1 MNVSD
6 NTESHNDLKFN
17 DVEKRVDEF
26 IKNYDFS
33 QHKVHDA
40 LYCFEEDVIHDAIS
54 LLHNCKLPKKYS
66 SYKDVLREKIS
77 TKLNL
82 NANDLLVF
90 AEEMVYAKLFFQIE
104 NQESQTE
111 KRACGLSPELLEKYK
126 LQFFSQNTHKEDI
139 IELLPFVVEDVLTFR
154 KLTPLDFKK
163 IFVITLVNLV
173 EIIVIAHTSL
183 DNLRSVRGL
192 SYYLLRE
199 MFDELMLFISEDIL
213 FHFSN
218 ADRKAIEFL
227 SHFSINETIDARG
240 NRYKA
245 NPILDESNYAWNMT
259 TIRSTLLQHKRAK
272 QALYDKKNALITIK
286 KKLETHKISQ
296 KEINSHVIIEQKKF
310 QDIEMKIQSI
320 HRTLQRLQETDTEEV
335 TFSENGEEK
344 TFQRNVLIAKLF
356 KKEDSYLIEK
366 NICKKSLEELN
377 LKIANKQKEI
387 DIWERKYDE
396 GKVLVKTIESTGH
409 PIDKQYERIQRALAK
424 TLASR

>member
-1 MNVSD
+1 MSASD
-6 NTESHNDLKFN
+6 NDGSQSDLKFS

-33 QHKVHDA
+33 QYKVHDA
-40 LYCFEEDVIHDAIS
+40 LYCFEEDAIHDVIS
-54 LLHNCKLPKKYS
+54 LLHNCKLPKKYN

-77 TKLNL
+77 AKLNL
-82 NANDLLVF
+82 SINDLLVF
-90 AEEMVYAKLFFQIE
+90 AEEMIYAKLFFQIE
-104 NQESQTE
+104 NQESQAE
-111 KRACGLSPELLEKYK
+111 KRACGLSPELLEQYK

-139 IELLPFVVEDVLTFR
+139 IELLPFVVEDVLSFR

-163 IFVITLVNLV
+163 VFVITLVNLV

-183 DNLRSVRGL
+183 DNLRNVRGL

-199 MFDELMLFISEDIL
+199 MFDELMLFISSDIL

-218 ADRKAIEFL
+218 ADRKSIEFL
-227 SHFSINETIDARG
+227 SHFSINETIDAKG

-286 KKLETHKISQ
+286 KKLDSHKISQ
-296 KEINSHVIIEQKKF
+296 KELNKNIIIEQKKF
-310 QDIEMKIQSI
+310 QDIETKIQSI
-320 HRTLQRLQETDTEEV
+320 HKTLQRLQETDSDEV
-335 TFSENGEEK
+335 TFNENGEEK
-344 TFQRNVLIAKLF
+344 TFQRNVLITKLF

-366 NICKKSLEELN
+366 NISKKLIEELN
-377 LKIANKQKEI
+377 LKIANKQKDI
-387 DIWERKYDE
+387 DIWEKKYDE
-396 GKVLVKTIESTGH
+396 GKALLKTIESTGH